1 MDAGAVGQTGTT
13 RTIRTTRTSRR
24 LAGDRAE
31 QAVAAHLAA
40 LGWRILG
47 RNVRVARC
55 ELDIVALDV
64 AGALVI
70 VEVRSRSAPGFG
82 APEESVDAGKVARL
96 YAAGWQLA
104 GAERL
109 PGGQRLP
116 ERVRLAATPFRVDLV
131 TVVRLAGSDEWTL
144 GRHVKGLSAT

>member
-1 MDAGAVGQTGTT
+1 MDTGVVSRA
-13 RTIRTTRTSRR
+13 RTGRTSRR
-24 LAGDRAE
+24 QTGDRAE
-31 QAVAAHLAA
+31 EAVAAHLAA

-47 RNVRVARC
+47 RNVRVGRC

-96 YAAGWQLA
+96 YGAGWQLA
-104 GAERL
+104 SAERL
-109 PGGQRLP
+109 PDGQRLP
-116 ERVRLAATPFRVDLV
+116 DGVRLAATPFRVDLV